1 MDMFEIGQLLRT
13 SRKAQ
18 HGASQA
24 SVGAPL
30 GMSRATISG
39 IENGTIPEIGI
50 RKVMA
55 LCDALGFELVIRFDE
70 LPTASAMCSAI
81 ATIARLPEPC
91 LSPCR

>member
-1 MDMFEIGQLLRT
+1 MDMLEIGQRLRT
-13 SRKAQ
+13 QRKVQ

-24 SVGAPL
+24 AIGASL

-55 LCDALGFELVIRFDE
+55 LCDALGLELVIRQKHVR
-70 LPTASAMCSAI
+70 PTLQQLQAERDGNA
-81 ATIARLPEPC
+81 
-91 LSPCR
+91 

>member
-1 MDMFEIGQLLRT
+1 MDMFEIGQVLRT
-13 SRKAQ
+13 SRKAR

-55 LCDALGFELVIRFDE
+55 LCDALGLELVIRQKHAR
-70 LPTASAMCSAI
+70 PTLQQLQAERDGNA
-81 ATIARLPEPC
+81 
-91 LSPCR
+91 

>member
-55 LCDALGFELVIRFDE
+55 LCDALGFELVIRQKHAR
-70 LPTASAMCSAI
+70 PTLQQLQAERDGNA
-81 ATIARLPEPC
+81 
-91 LSPCR
+91 